1 VARFSPNIL
10 TKKSFTK
17 LFGVTEQ
24 KGKPIHTYLK
34 RFNEEMLKVEKF
46 IESVNI
52 EALIRKVKEHA
63 LLRKLYTLPD
73 KSLLKV
79 KQIMKN
85 HIRVE
90 NVCVLRYGPP
100 HFYNASQHKGSSK
113 QNHYSSI
120 NESSRKKHEGLTY
133 RRLVL

>member
-1 VARFSPNIL
+1 VARFSPNIP

-52 EALIRKVKEHA
+52 EALIRKVKDYA
-63 LLRKLYTLPD
+63 L
-73 KSLLKV
+73 
-79 KQIMKN
+79 
-85 HIRVE
+85 
-90 NVCVLRYGPP
+90 
-100 HFYNASQHKGSSK
+100 
-113 QNHYSSI
+113 
-120 NESSRKKHEGLTY
+120 
-133 RRLVL
+133 